1 MKRNVPPE
9 KPWPFLLALLA
20 IIAFSYLAR
29 DEFPAW
35 VRTASAVGGGLAW
48 LYFFIS
54 DERRKAR
61 EADERELRIRA
72 EGRALGFNLLLAALL
87 VWIPLDRAD
96 ALKLGFTPLLFLIAA
111 TYLIGPWIAR
121 RRYS

>member
-1 MKRNVPPE
+1 MKRHVPPE
-9 KPWPFLLALLA
+9 NPWPFFLALTAILA
-20 IIAFSYLAR
+20 SSFLSR

-35 VRTASAVGGGLAW
+35 LRTASAVGSGFAW

-61 EADERELRIRA
+61 EGDERELRIRA

-87 VWIPLDRAD
+87 LWIPLDRAD
-96 ALKLGFTPLLFLIAA
+96 VLQLGFTPLLVLIAA
-111 TYLIGPWIAR
+111 TYLIGPWLAR

>member
-9 KPWPFLLALLA
+9 KSWPFLLALLA
-20 IIAFSYLAR
+20 VIASSYLAR
-29 DEFPAW
+29 DEFPTW
-35 VRTASAVGGGLAW
+35 LRTASAVGGGLAW

-61 EADERELRIRA
+61 EVDERELRIHA

-87 VWIPLDRAD
+87 LWIPLDRAE
-96 ALKLGFTPLLFLIAA
+96 ALKLGFTPLLFLIVA
-111 TYLIGPWIAR
+111 TYLIGPWLVR

>member
-9 KPWPFLLALLA
+9 KPWPFLLGLLA
-20 IIAFSYLAR
+20 IIASSFPAR
-29 DEFPAW
+29 DGYPTW
-35 VRTASAVGGGLAW
+35 VRTASAVGGGVAW

-54 DERRKAR
+54 NERRESR
-61 EADERELRIRA
+61 EADERERRIRA

-111 TYLIGPWIAR
+111 TYLIGPWLAR